1 MGDTHMDTTLSQSKT
16 PLYESVA
23 GQISRLIEEGTFGP
37 GARIPSVR
45 ALSRQLSVSI
55 NTVMEAYGLLED
67 RGVIEARPQSGYY
80 VRARLEDLPAEPG
93 MSRPALSPTRVTTK
107 ELSRMILRDTRDT
120 GLVPLGAA
128 IPDPEHLPIDRLN
141 RMLSTE
147 ARRHR
152 VQSVSY
158 EIPPGCE
165 KLRVQVAR
173 RMVSAGCTLTPDQII
188 TTCGC
193 MEAVNLALLALCRP
207 GDTVAIESPTYYNF
221 LQALELLGLKALEI
235 PTHPRDGI
243 SLDALRYALEHNRIS
258 ACLVCTNFS
267 NPLGS
272 LMPDS
277 RKQELVELLASHNI
291 PLIEDD
297 LNGDLSFSHERPRVA
312 KSYDREGLVLLCSSF
327 SKTLAPGYRVG
338 WIAPGRYQTEIE
350 RLKGILTI
358 ADATPPQLAIAEFLA
373 NGGYDHHL
381 RSLRRI
387 HARQTALMA
396 QAVGRHSPP
405 GTRVTCPTGGFVLWV
420 EFPPWVDSLALYEQA
435 LAAGI
440 TIAPGPIFSAAQ
452 KYRNC
457 IRLNAGYWSERVER
471 AIETLGQLAGA
482 MEHAVNPQRQI

>member
-1 MGDTHMDTTLSQSKT
+1 METKNTGNRLKT
-16 PLYESVA
+16 PLYEEVA
-23 GQISRLIEEGTFGP
+23 SQVARLIEEGTFGP
-37 GARIPSVR
+37 GARVPSVR
-45 ALSRQLSVSI
+45 ALSRQLKVSI

-67 RGVIEARPQSGYY
+67 RGLIEARPQSGYY
-80 VRARLEDLPAEPG
+80 VRASFAGIPAEPG
-93 MSRPALSPTRVTTK
+93 MSRPPLSPSRVSIK
-107 ELSRMILRDTRDT
+107 ELARMIMRDTRDT

-152 VQSVSY
+152 IQSVSY
-158 EIPPGCE
+158 EISPGCE

-173 RMVSAGCTLTPDQII
+173 RMVSAGCTLTPDEIV

-207 GDTVAIESPTYYNF
+207 GDTVAIESPSYYNF
-221 LQALELLGLKALEI
+221 LQALELHGLKALEI
-235 PTHPRDGI
+235 PTHPRDGM
-243 SLDALRYALEHNRIS
+243 SLDALRYALEHNTIR

-272 LMPDS
+272 LMPDDKK
-277 RKQELVELLASHNI
+277 RELVELLAAHGI

-297 LNGDLSFSHERPRVA
+297 LNGDLSFSRERPRVA
-312 KSYDREGLVLLCSSF
+312 KSYDKNGLVLLCSSF

-338 WIAPGRYQTEIE
+338 WISPGRFQSEIE

-387 HARQTALMA
+387 HARQMCLMG
-396 QAVGRHSPP
+396 QAVGRYFPKE
-405 GTRVTCPTGGFVLWV
+405 TRVTCPVGGFVLWV
-420 EFPPWVDSLALYEQA
+420 EFPAYVNSLILYEQA
-435 LAAGI
+435 LKAGI
-440 TIAPGPIFSAAQ
+440 TIAPGPVFSAKQ

-457 IRLNAGYWSERVER
+457 IRLNAGYWSERIER
-471 AIETLGQLAGA
+471 AIETLGQLAAA
-482 MEHAVNPQRQI
+482 MER

>member
-1 MGDTHMDTTLSQSKT
+1 MTMDTTLCQQKT

-23 GQISRLIEEGTFGP
+23 GQMSRLIEEGTFGP

-45 ALSRQLSVSI
+45 TLSRQLSVSI

-67 RGVIEARPQSGYY
+67 RGIIEARPQSGYY
-80 VRARLEDLPAEPG
+80 VRARLADLPAEPG

-173 RMVSAGCTLTPDQII
+173 RMVSAGCTLTPDQIV

-272 LMPDS
+272 LMPNN
-277 RKQELVELLASHNI
+277 RKQELVELLASRDI

-396 QAVGRHSPP
+396 QAVGRYSPP
-405 GTRVTCPTGGFVLWV
+405 GTRVTCPAGGFVLWV
-420 EFPPWVDSLALYEQA
+420 EFPPWVDSLVLYEQA

-482 MEHAVNPQRQI
+482 MGHAVR